1 MPKQRWSRKY
11 HLYEGPDSIIAAPGI
26 TDIREA
32 FFRTLCPRGDSG
44 NKAPW
49 PIVVGVKVF
58 NVLKE
63 SGKDLSYVCGLC
75 QLEAEKRGLTESDGI
90 NLEESQIAKVFD
102 WPTQAEE
109 VRT

>member
-11 HLYEGPDSIIAAPGI
+11 HLYDGVSNIMNAPGD
-26 TDIREA
+26 TDITHA

-49 PIVVGVKVF
+49 PISMGMEVY

-63 SGKDLSYVCGLC
+63 SGKDLSYICGLC
-75 QLEAEKRGLTESDGI
+75 QLEAEKRGLTEPDGI
-90 NLEESQIAKVFD
+90 NLEDNEIAKVFD
-102 WPTQAEE
+102 WPTA
-109 VRT
+109 VVD